1 MNDLAWQKQSTVQ
14 GKTVLVVVAHPDDAE
29 AFCGG
34 TLAKLAGAANRVIL
48 AISTNGDRGSHATEL
63 SPTDLVEIRRREQ
76 HHAQE
81 ILGIHESIWLG
92 YRDGQLSQSADFR
105 DRLVRVIRETRP
117 EIIITGDPWR
127 HYEFHP
133 DHRTVGFATTEA
145 HILADLPWIC
155 PEFTMEGV
163 APWRPA
169 ELYLFAPQEPN
180 YWVDIGQTLEIK
192 IHSRLAHTS
201 QCDFIRSEQ
210 DKERYITYFREQ
222 ATEAGRAAGYLYA
235 EAFRKVF
242 DSELYL

>member
-1 MNDLAWQKQSTVQ
+1 VNGLAGRFEDTVC

-34 TLAKLAGAANRVIL
+34 TLAKLAGAENRVIL
-48 AISTNGDRGSHATEL
+48 AISTNGDRGSHDTGL
-63 SPTDLVEIRRREQ
+63 CPTDLVEIRRREQ

-81 ILGIHESIWLG
+81 LLGIRESIWLG

-105 DRLVRVIRETRP
+105 DRLVRIIRETRP

-192 IHSRLAHTS
+192 IHSRLAHAS

-210 DKERYITYFREQ
+210 DRQRYIAYFREQ
-222 ATEAGRAAGYLYA
+222 ATEAGRAAGYVYA

-242 DSELYL
+242 ESELYL

>member
-1 MNDLAWQKQSTVQ
+1 MDHLARRRQDTVQ

-34 TLAKLAGAANRVIL
+34 TLAKLAGAENRVIL
-48 AISTNGDRGSHATEL
+48 AISTNGDRGSHDTGL
-63 SPTDLVEIRRREQ
+63 CPTDLVEIRRREQ
-76 HHAQE
+76 HRAQE
-81 ILGIHESIWLG
+81 ILGIRESIWLG

-105 DRLVRVIRETRP
+105 DRLVRVIREICP
-117 EIIITGDPWR
+117 EIIITADPWR

-163 APWRPA
+163 APWRPV

-180 YWVDIGQTLEIK
+180 YWVDIGQTLDVK
-192 IHSRLAHTS
+192 IQSRLAHAS
-201 QCDFIRSEQ
+201 QCDFIRSEE
-210 DKERYITYFREQ
+210 DRRRYIAHFQEQ
-222 ATEAGRAAGYLYA
+222 AIEAGQAAGYAYA